1 MNKKINSSLLFKIYG
16 GFFVNGVMALSVG
29 AILPYVMEE
38 KGINYSIAG
47 SLLSAFAIGN
57 FLASFIYPFMC
68 HKLGRKKSVILMTCM
83 IPICFIIL
91 SFLPPVSVLYLII
104 LLIGIARG
112 CCSIFSNA
120 MVNDNCP
127 NDPEKITLLHTVFAI
142 GAFLA
147 PFLMSLCL
155 WLGFGW
161 RVIIYI
167 LVVLWLI
174 AIFFYFTIHED
185 AKQTTIKSKSDKTDY
200 SFLKLS
206 DFYIMGLLLFFY
218 LGVENCVNGW
228 FITYFKSSGIMSNT
242 YANNLVSIVWI
253 MVMAGRILNG
263 RLSKTCEKGTLILI
277 NCVGTVVFFFL
288 LIATSNL
295 TIITISIVGL
305 GFFLAGIYPTCIAN
319 LGKVLEGSI
328 SGMSYLLAMAA
339 LGGIITPKIVGMI
352 ADKVGMN
359 YGIMIL
365 IVNVSVMCILAVSN
379 YIKSKKKEV
388 IK

>member
-1 MNKKINSSLLFKIYG
+1 MSKKINNSLLFKIYG
-16 GFFVNGVMALSVG
+16 AFFVNGVMALSVG
-29 AILPYVMEE
+29 AILPYIMEE

-57 FLASFIYPFMC
+57 FLASFIYPFIC
-68 HKLGRKKSVILMTCM
+68 KIIGRKKSVILMTCM

-91 SFLPPVSVLYLII
+91 SFLPPVTVLYLLI

-127 NDPEKITLLHTVFAI
+127 NDPEKITLLHTIFAI

-147 PFLMSLCL
+147 PFIMSLCL
-155 WLGFGW
+155 WLGYGW

-167 LVVLWLI
+167 LVILWFI

-185 AKQTTIKSKSDKTDY
+185 SKNINITNKSGKSDY
-200 SFLKLS
+200 NFLKLS

-228 FITYFKSSGIMSNT
+228 FITYFKNSGIMSNA

-253 MVMAGRILNG
+253 MVMAGRIING
-263 RLSKTCEKGTLILI
+263 RLSNTWEKGKLILI
-277 NCVGTVVFFFL
+277 NCVGTAVFFLL
-288 LIATSNL
+288 LIATNNL
-295 TIITISIVGL
+295 IIITIAIVGL

-365 IVNVSVMCILAVSN
+365 IVNVSMMCILAVSN
-379 YIKSKKKEV
+379 DIKSKKRKL
-388 IK
+388 

>member
-1 MNKKINSSLLFKIYG
+1 MNKRINNSLLFKIYS

-68 HKLGRKKSVILMTCM
+68 QIFGRKKSVILMTCM
-83 IPICFIIL
+83 IPICFMIL
-91 SFLPPVSVLYLII
+91 SFLPPVFVLYLII

-147 PFLMSLCL
+147 PFIMSLCL

-167 LVVLWLI
+167 LIILWLI
-174 AIFFYFTIHED
+174 AIFFYFTINED
-185 AKQTTIKSKSDKTDY
+185 TKQTNVKNKSDKTDY

-228 FITYFKSSGIMSNT
+228 FITYFKNSGIMSNT

-263 RLSKTCEKGTLILI
+263 RLSKTWEKGTLILI
-277 NCVGTVVFFFL
+277 NCVGTVVFFLL

-295 TIITISIVGL
+295 IIITIAIVGL

-365 IVNVSVMCILAVSN
+365 IVNVSVMCILAISN
-379 YIKSKKKEV
+379 YIKSKKKDI